1 VDRIPAALLAAGS
14 AADVTG
20 YTRGRGDQGM
30 RRRVA
35 ELCRRP
41 FYHLFLS
48 LFFGILVCSPLAAG
62 AQAAETLSAIAS
74 RIGQLAQ
81 RDLTSLQGRRIA
93 AVDFLAELYK
103 SNDFE
108 PLWQEAGN
116 RQALLQAIARSS
128 EDGLTPAD
136 FHREAI
142 RELTARSAAG
152 PLDTQTQADFDII
165 LGDALARLGY
175 HLFYGK
181 VNADQLDPD
190 WNFSRPLLKRNPAEI
205 VLTALRQSTLP
216 RLLAELR
223 LDHPYYLTLKAA
235 LRSHREIASSGGWSA
250 IPSGPT
256 LKSGMAGERVAALRH
271 RLAASGDYDA
281 AAISD
286 PRVFDPPLEAAV
298 RRFQVRHGL
307 ESDGVVGKVTLE
319 ELNLP
324 VAARIDQIRVNM
336 ERARWVLRN
345 LDDDFIVVNIAGFY
359 LNLIRDGELAWH
371 SPVIV
376 GTPYRKT
383 PVFTAPMR
391 YLELNPTW
399 TIPPTI
405 LREDLLPKVTADPG
419 YLAANGFHLVD
430 FQRQPVDAATVDWKS
445 LDGKPFPYLIVQE
458 PGPRNALGLIKFM
471 LPNDHAVYLHD
482 TPSRGLF
489 KSAARSFSSGCIR
502 VENPFELAAQLLS
515 EQEDWTPARMAEVID
530 SKATTRV
537 NLPQPLPVLLLYWT
551 VDPDPSGNVRFYRDI
566 YDRDVAV
573 LKALNADHPDG
584 QS

>member
-1 VDRIPAALLAAGS
+1 
-14 AADVTG
+14 
-20 YTRGRGDQGM
+20 M

-430 FQRQPVDAATVDWKS
+430 FQRQPVDAATRRLEEPRRQALS
-445 LDGKPFPYLIVQE
+445 LSDRAGAGAEKRVGPDQIHAAQRSCRLPPRHAQPRPFQVGGAIFQ
-458 PGPRNALGLIKFM
+458 LGLYPGRKSFR
-471 LPNDHAVYLHD
+471 AGRSAAFG
-482 TPSRGLF
+482 TRGLD
-489 KSAARSFSSGCIR
+489 AR
-502 VENPFELAAQLLS
+502 
-515 EQEDWTPARMAEVID
+515 
-530 SKATTRV
+530 
-537 NLPQPLPVLLLYWT
+537 
-551 VDPDPSGNVRFYRDI
+551 
-566 YDRDVAV
+566 
-573 LKALNADHPDG
+573 PDG
-584 QS
+584 GGHR